1 MKRGLRIAAAAMAGV
16 LSAFATQAATTV
28 DKAAIA
34 DEKQGANWLSYGRTY
49 SEQRYSPLTQID
61 ATNVGNLGVA
71 WYMDLPGHKS
81 LLSTPL
87 VVDGVMYFTGSFATV
102 FAVDTRTGKQLWEYD
117 PKVIEAAGDRGRV
130 MWDSNRGVAY
140 WKGRVYVAT
149 GDGRLNAIDAQTGK
163 EVWSVMTV
171 DPKLAYF
178 INGAP
183 RVFNDKVIIGN
194 GGTEWGGLRGYV
206 TAYDTAT
213 GKQLWR
219 FYTVPGNPADGF
231 EDDAQAMAAK
241 TWHGKWWEHGG
252 GGTVWNGL
260 TYDPEFNRIYL
271 GTGNGSP
278 WNQKIR
284 SPGGGDNLF
293 LCSVVALDADTGK
306 YAWHYQT
313 VPGETWDYN
322 SNMDMV
328 LADLTIAGKPV
339 KAMLHAPKNG
349 FFYVIDRAT
358 GKLISAEKIGK
369 VTWATHVD
377 LKTGRPVENPAAR
390 YGDGEELVWPGPL
403 GVHNWHAMSFNPQ
416 TGLAYI
422 PKHDMPANF
431 TDKTIKQPEE
441 WKSPSFAFDPGVDLL
456 REDMPIKIDAASLL
470 AWDPVKQQKVWE
482 QKLPGAWNG
491 GTLTTGGNLVFQG
504 RTDGKLVA
512 YRATDGLP
520 LWMFDMGVGIS
531 APPIT
536 YEVDGR
542 QYVALLA
549 GWGGAAASMV
559 GAITAQHGWSYGV
572 HPRRLVIFA
581 LDAETKL
588 PKAPPPAF
596 AEPLVQED
604 FKVDDLQAET
614 GSFLFSRNCASCH
627 GGGAVAGGYAPD
639 LRASQAPLY
648 PEAFK
653 EIVVGGS
660 RRLQGMPQFKELS
673 DADLNAIH
681 HYIRRQAKKT
691 TAAAQT
697 GQ

>member
-1 MKRGLRIAAAAMAGV
+1 MKNFACIALAAVFSAQVAM
-16 LSAFATQAATTV
+16 AATTV
-28 DKAAIA
+28 DKVAIA
-34 DEKQGANWLSYGRTY
+34 DEKAGANWLSYGRTY
-49 SEQRYSPLTQID
+49 SEQRFSPLNAVND
-61 ATNVGNLGVA
+61 TNVGNLGVA
-71 WYMDLPGHKS
+71 WYLDLPEHKS

-87 VVDGVMYFTGSFATV
+87 VVDGVMYLTGSFAKV
-102 FAVDTRTGKQLWEYD
+102 IAVDTRTGKTLWTYD
-117 PKVIEAAGDRGRV
+117 PKVIDAAGDRGRV
-130 MWDSNRGVAY
+130 MWDSNRGAAY
-140 WKGRVYVAT
+140 WKGRLFIAT
-149 GDGRLNAIDAQTGK
+149 GDGRLNALDATTGK

-206 TAYDTAT
+206 TAYDTET
-213 GKQLWR
+213 GKQAWR

-231 EDDAQAMAAK
+231 EDEAQQMAAK
-241 TWHGKWWEHGG
+241 TWQGEWWKHGG

-306 YAWHYQT
+306 YVWHYQT
-313 VPGETWDYN
+313 VPGESWDYN

-328 LADLTIAGKPV
+328 LADLEIDGKPV

-349 FFYVIDRAT
+349 FFYVLDRAT
-358 GKLISAEKIGK
+358 GKLISAEKIGRA
-369 VTWATHVD
+369 TWATHVD
-377 LKTGRPVENPAAR
+377 MTTGRPVEAKNAR
-390 YGDGEELVWPGPL
+390 YEDGEELIYPGPL
-403 GVHNWHAMSFNPQ
+403 GFHNWHAMSFNPQ

-422 PKHDMPANF
+422 PTHDLPALY
-431 TDKTIKQPEE
+431 TDKGIKPAT
-441 WKSPSFAFDPGVDLL
+441 WRSPSFQFDPGVDLGRGDL
-456 REDMPIKIDAASLL
+456 PLNIDSSVLM
-470 AWDPVKQQKVWE
+470 AWDPVKKAKIWE
-482 QKLPGAWNG
+482 QKLPGSWNG

-512 YRATDGLP
+512 YRATDGVP

-536 YEVDGR
+536 YEVDGK

-559 GAITAQHGWSYGV
+559 GSITAQHGWSYGV
-572 HPRRLVIFA
+572 HPRRLVVFA
-581 LDAETKL
+581 LDADTTL

-596 AEPLVQED
+596 AQPLVQED
-604 FKVDDLQAET
+604 FKVDELQAEQ
-614 GSFLFSRNCASCH
+614 GSFLFQRNCSSCH

-639 LRASQAPLY
+639 LRASQAPIY

-660 RRLQGMPQFKELS
+660 RRQQGMPQFKELT
-673 DADLNAIH
+673 DADLNAMH
-681 HYIRRQAKKT
+681 HYIRRQARKA
-691 TAAAQT
+691 TAAAQA
-697 GQ
+697 GR